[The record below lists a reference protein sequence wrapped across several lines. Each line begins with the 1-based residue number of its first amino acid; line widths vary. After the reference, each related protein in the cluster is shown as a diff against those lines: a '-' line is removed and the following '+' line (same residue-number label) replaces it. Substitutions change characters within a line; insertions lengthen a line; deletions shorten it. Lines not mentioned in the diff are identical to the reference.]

1 MESFADLFPLVLDH
15 CKGKISDVAFN
26 LWLKDIVPVRLV
38 ESTAYLKVNSE
49 FKMNI
54 VKEKYTAILQTAFEE
69 VLGFEVGIDVSCD
82 GPSAGQASSVEPTRT
97 AR

>member
-38 ESTAYLKVNSE
+38 EFDRL
-49 FKMNI
+49 FKGKLR
-54 VKEKYTAILQTAFEE
+54 VQDEHRQGE
-69 VLGFEVGIDVSCD
+69 VHRHPPDRLRG
-82 GPSAGQASSVEPTRT
+82 GPRL
-97 AR
+97 

>member
-54 VKEKYTAILQTAFEE
+54 VKEKYTAILQTAFE
-69 VLGFEVGIDVSCD
+69 
-82 GPSAGQASSVEPTRT
+82 
-97 AR
+97 